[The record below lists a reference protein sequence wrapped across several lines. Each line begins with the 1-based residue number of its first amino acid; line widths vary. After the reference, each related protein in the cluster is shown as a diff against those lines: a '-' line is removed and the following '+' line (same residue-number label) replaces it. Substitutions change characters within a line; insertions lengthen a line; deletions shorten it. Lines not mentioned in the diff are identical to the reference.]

1 MEEGAFKACKILVP
15 RRVAKGT
22 FGNGEKLVFV
32 L

>member
-1 MEEGAFKACKILVP
+1 MEEGAFNVRKILST

-22 FGNGEKLVFV
+22 FGNGKKPVFV